1 MTVESLVRA
10 YLPSINIMQLATVV
24 DKKPYL
30 CTVHYYSDE
39 DLNFYWCSL
48 SSRRHSEEIS
58 QNSSVAAY
66 IMVHEN
72 TPEED
77 YVTGITIL
85 GTAKLLEEGQIDRK
99 IVEAYANKHND
110 SDEFVEKVVKGESPF
125 RLYRL
130 KPNKIILF
138 DNKNFPDNPRQEWN
152 LT

>member
-1 MTVESLVRA
+1 MSPEEVVRK
-10 YLPSINIMQLATVV
+10 YLPKTNIMQLATVV

-48 SSRRHSEEIS
+48 SSRRHSEEIK

-66 IMVHEN
+66 VMVHEN

-85 GTAKLLEEGQIDRK
+85 GTAGLFEGQIDRE
-99 IVEAYANKHND
+99 IVKAYASKHHD
-110 SDEFVEKVVKGESPF
+110 SDEFVEKVVKGESAF
-125 RLYRL
+125 KFYRL

-138 DNKNFPDNPRQEWN
+138 DNKNFPDNPRQEWD
-152 LT
+152 LA